1 MQAVAG
7 DEPHPDL
14 ALAALTGY
22 ALSVSLGMLIII
34 LPAGLGAREGL
45 LTLILSAAIPTPA
58 AAAVAILSRFI
69 VTAVDVLAALVGWL
83 YARSHHLVSERRASL
98 ADVASSPE

>member
-1 MQAVAG
+1 M
-7 DEPHPDL
+7 
-14 ALAALTGY
+14 TGY
-22 ALSVSLGMLIII
+22 ALSVSLGMLLIV

-69 VTAVDVLAALVGWL
+69 VTAIDVLAALVGWL
-83 YARSHHLVSERRASL
+83 YARSHHLVSERRSSL
-98 ADVASSPE
+98 ADVSSTIE

>member
-1 MQAVAG
+1 MAMS
-7 DEPHPDL
+7 
-14 ALAALTGY
+14 ALTGY
-22 ALSVSLGMLIII
+22 AQSVSLGMLIII
-34 LPAGLGAREGL
+34 LTAGLGAREGL